1 MIKTDK
7 PSQRAAVALKR
18 RAWLKAG
25 LAWAALPFWLVAR
38 KLEAATWFAQ
48 AFEAKHTTQVMA
60 ALKATAVPVSPDLQI
75 EAPQKAE
82 NGAVV
87 QVELTSHQPAGN
99 ISSLRLLAD
108 ANPTP
113 LIASFDLGRQVLPRL
128 VTRIKLAQSGELI
141 ALAQQT
147 DGTFAQ
153 QRRQVVVLED
163 GCAGSEREEPFAT
176 SMKMRARLVEA
187 GPLGKNITELKII
200 ILHPMRTGRSKNDD
214 GQLMPAHFMQLMQ
227 VVLNG
232 QVIVDAQTGTAISR
246 NPYFTFYVTSAKA
259 GDVIA
264 VNWQDNLGYEGHGQ
278 VTVTSD

>member
-1 MIKTDK
+1 MIKMDSHK
-7 PSQRAAVALKR
+7 HAANNPQRRV
-18 RAWLKAG
+18 WVKAG
-25 LAWAALPFWLVAR
+25 MLLATMPLWLAAR
-38 KLEAATWFAQ
+38 KLQAATWFTQ
-48 AFEAKHTTQVMA
+48 AFEARQTDQVMA
-60 ALKATAVPVSPDLQI
+60 ALKATAVPVATDLQI

-87 QVELTSHQPAGN
+87 QVELTSDQPAGSV
-99 ISSLRLLAD
+99 SSLRLLAD

-113 LIASFDLGRQVLPRL
+113 LIATFELGKQVLPKL

-141 ALAQQT
+141 ALAQQPN
-147 DGTFAQ
+147 GQFRQ

-176 SMKMRARLVEA
+176 SMKMRARLLAE

-232 QVIVDAQTGTAISR
+232 QVIVDAQTGTGISR
-246 NPYFTFYVTSAKA
+246 NPYFTFYVASAKP

-264 VNWQDNLGYEGHGQ
+264 VNWQDNLGYEGHGE
-278 VTVTSD
+278 VTVSA